1 MSTRQASA
9 LPSWKPSKPA
19 EGVAGKAPG
28 QSVFSKTSSASTAKA
43 FVQPKAVS
51 APPPDPTVVKKER
64 LKSNR
69 NFDSDSDTEPDRQ
82 RSRESRNLSKLEQ
95 RVAAAEKDAAAKRRV
110 PEAQR
115 ALLLQQ
121 QQQQQAY
128 QSPYSSSGKAVASK
142 GRTVLPKGKAGA
154 ASRNMALAPQVV
166 ASIVCWSSQCSKS
179 SVQYVIYAAH
189 VAAVNAT
196 QLRLCV
202 LF

>member
-1 MSTRQASA
+1 
-9 LPSWKPSKPA
+9 
-19 EGVAGKAPG
+19 
-28 QSVFSKTSSASTAKA
+28 
-43 FVQPKAVS
+43 VQPKAVS

-95 RVAAAEKDAAAKRRV
+95 RVAAAEKDAAARRRA

-142 GRTVLPKGKAGA
+142 GRTVLPKGKADA

-166 ASIVCWSSQCSKS
+166 ASIVCWSSQCLKS

>member
-9 LPSWKPSKPA
+9 LPTWKPSKPA
-19 EGVAGKAPG
+19 EGVAEKASG
-28 QSVFSKTSSASTAKA
+28 QSVPSKAPAANTAKA
-43 FVQPKAVS
+43 FVPPKA
-51 APPPDPTVVKKER
+51 APAPRPDPTVVKKER
-64 LKSNR
+64 LKANR

-95 RVAAAEKDAAAKRRV
+95 RVAAAEKDAAAKRCA

-166 ASIVCWSSQCSKS
+166 VLIVCVGAHSACSC
-179 SVQYVIYAAH
+179 
-189 VAAVNAT
+189 
-196 QLRLCV
+196 LCTV
-202 LF
+202 